1 MATYAELR
9 QLFGDTSLLARIE
22 VALIIA
28 ANNLISGTP
37 STVESE
43 WASKC
48 FSNPFDEAK
57 KCLMAVLAEN
67 NALTIAQITA
77 ASDTAIQSAVNDVVP
92 VLVAA
97 NGGA

>member
-1 MATYAELR
+1 
-9 QLFGDTSLLARIE
+9 
-22 VALIIA
+22 
-28 ANNLISGTP
+28 
-37 STVESE
+37 
-43 WASKC
+43 
-48 FSNPFDEAK
+48 
-57 KCLMAVLAEN
+57 MAVLAEN